1 MCVCSWF
8 VVRRCVRKV
17 EVSWLGAP
25 PERVV
30 PLWVVSG

>member
-1 MCVCSWF
+1 MWVCSWLL
-8 VVRRCVRKV
+8 VRRCVMKV
-17 EVSWLGAP
+17 EVNWLGAP